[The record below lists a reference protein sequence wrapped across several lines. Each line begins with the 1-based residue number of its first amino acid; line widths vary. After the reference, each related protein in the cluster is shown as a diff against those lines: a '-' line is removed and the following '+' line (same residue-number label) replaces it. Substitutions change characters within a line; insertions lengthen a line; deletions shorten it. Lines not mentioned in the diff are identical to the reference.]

1 MRGNAAV
8 TMERRSGEAERDFQQ
23 RTGPPLLHLHRVRAN
38 NLKEPG
44 SRFFPEPPD
53 KLMPDLL

>member
-1 MRGNAAV
+1 M
-8 TMERRSGEAERDFQQ
+8 MERRSGEAERDFQQ
-23 RTGPPLLHLHRVRAN
+23 GTGPPLLHLHRVRAN

-44 SRFFPEPPD
+44 SRFFPEPQN